1 MSARIDLAAY
11 PDTTRTDL
19 AIIKE
24 LLALQIRLLAIT
36 SGLERDGQ
44 AVAHAKQ
51 DVAAVCRGDFNE
63 VGSRREL
70 EALNSIDDGAQGLG
84 GDGVAEPPVGDSG
97 HDASPSFDGV
107 DSLSAGEHPAP
118 RSGNDRPG
126 AGFPGGQAGA

>member
-36 SGLERDGQ
+36 SGLERNGQ

-107 DSLSAGEHPAP
+107 DSLSVGDGPVTGGDPAGPGHPK
-118 RSGNDRPG
+118 GG
-126 AGFPGGQAGA
+126 AQ